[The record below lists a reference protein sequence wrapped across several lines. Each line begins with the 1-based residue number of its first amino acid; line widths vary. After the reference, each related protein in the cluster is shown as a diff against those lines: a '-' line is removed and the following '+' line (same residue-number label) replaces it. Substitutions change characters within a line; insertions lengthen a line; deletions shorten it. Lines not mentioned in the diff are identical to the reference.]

1 MEPKPDPAPRPPAA
15 PNPPDAPAAPD
26 MTAPP
31 DPAPPSTSAPDTHG
45 SAPTPAAPAAPPP
58 AAPSETASLSTLAAP
73 PASTAGKADLGKRLV
88 AAIIDGVLVGVLGV
102 VPVIGGLVGA
112 AYMLVRDG
120 MELDFMDRRSIGKKV
135 MKLRPVRLDGQA
147 MDLSASARRNL
158 PFAIGPAIMIIPI
171 LGWVIG
177 PIVALVIG
185 LIEVVLVLTDPEGR
199 RLGDKWADTKVIEV
213 AD

>member
-1 MEPKPDPAPRPPAA
+1 M
-15 PNPPDAPAAPD
+15 AAPD
-26 MTAPP
+26 MAAPP
-31 DPAPPSTSAPDTHG
+31 DPAPPSEPTPDAHDP
-45 SAPTPAAPAAPPP
+45 APTPAAPAAPPP
-58 AAPSETASLSTLAAP
+58 AAPSQSASLSTLAAP

-88 AAIIDGVLVGVLGV
+88 AAIIDGVIVGVLGV

-171 LGWVIG
+171 LGWVLG

-185 LIEVVLVLTDPEGR
+185 LIEVVLVLTDAEGR
-199 RLGDKWADTKVIEV
+199 RLGDKWADTKVVEV